1 MEAGMSISYGKEEVS
16 VYRTDGVRSLFAA
29 EVGIEVFG
37 DNFWPSYTE
46 GDNSLVIP
54 TDTMKNFIHA
64 VALDYDGESIEE
76 FLALLARRFLA
87 TYEHVHLIGVHTR
100 GLPFARASDV
110 LFGRQHDDFP
120 VAQLRVDRS
129 GILDHRAGLHELQLI
144 KITGSSFASFAEDE
158 YTTLP
163 EAVDRLLFV
172 YLDVDWRYAE
182 FDRRV
187 DHSQVRDSLL
197 ATFDGFVSKS
207 IQHLVHEMGRRLLE
221 GFPELAEVSFAAQN
235 RLWDTASTSEADPRI
250 KVYTDPRPPYG
261 HIKLTLTR

>member
-1 MEAGMSISYGKEEVS
+1 MRISYGKEEVS

-46 GDNSLVIP
+46 GDNSMVVP

-76 FLALLARRFLA
+76 FLALLARRFVA
-87 TYEHVHLIGVHTR
+87 AYEHVGLIGVHAR

-110 LFGRQHDDFP
+110 LFGRHHDDFP

-129 GILDHRAGLHELQLI
+129 GILDHRSGLHELQLI
-144 KITGSSFASFAEDE
+144 KITGSSFASFAQDE

-163 EAVDRLLFV
+163 EATDRPLFIH
-172 YLDVDWRYAE
+172 LDVDWRYGD
-182 FDRRV
+182 FGRRV
-187 DHSQVRDSLL
+187 DFSRIRKSLL
-197 ATFDGFVSKS
+197 DTFDGFVSKS
-207 IQHLVHEMGRRLLE
+207 IQHLVHEMGTRLLND
-221 GFPELAEVSFAAQN
+221 FPELVEVSFAAHN
-235 RLWDTASTSEADPRI
+235 RLWDTASSSEDDSRI

-261 HIKLTLTR
+261 HIKLTLER